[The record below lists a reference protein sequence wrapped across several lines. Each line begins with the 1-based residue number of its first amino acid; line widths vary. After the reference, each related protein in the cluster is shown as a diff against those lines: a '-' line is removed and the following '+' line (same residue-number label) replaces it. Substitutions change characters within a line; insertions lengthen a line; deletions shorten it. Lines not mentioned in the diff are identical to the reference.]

1 MKSVQIK
8 DLSGNLI
15 TGGIMGKE
23 AFLDYIS
30 GVAGADMLPDAEIL
44 WDQATRFSLSDYLKT
59 VKVNVRE
66 IY

>member
-1 MKSVQIK
+1 
-8 DLSGNLI
+8 
-15 TGGIMGKE
+15 MGKE